1 MSNMVIPAKPENV
14 TWTDD
19 QWKAIMAKDK
29 DILVAAAA
37 GSGKTAVL
45 VERIIQKILSQADP
59 IDVDELLVVTF
70 TNASAA
76 EMRNRIG
83 EALEKAIDNDP
94 HSRHL
99 RKQLSLLNKA
109 SISTLHSFCMEV
121 IRKYYYLIDV
131 DPGFRIAD
139 VTEAQLMRDE
149 VIDELFE
156 AEYGKQDNEAFFSL
170 VDAFTNDRSDAA
182 LETIVQTIYDF
193 AQANPEPQKY
203 LNKIAEM
210 YNVSNIKNM
219 EELPFTQAL
228 RFDIGLQLEAARE
241 MIIQGLEITKLPD
254 GPAPRAENF
263 LDDLH
268 IIDTLIKAKQD
279 SWETLYQAM
288 QSVTFSTAKRLKK
301 GEYHEELTAKAQ
313 KLREQAKKKVQMLQ
327 TELFSRKPESFLR
340 DMTEM
345 YPLIATL
352 TNLVKEFSKRFESAK
367 KEKGLVDY
375 ADLEHY
381 CLEILTKEVTSEG
394 EFIPSEAALSYRRQ
408 FKEVFVDEY
417 QDTNMVQETILKLIA
432 KDEEAAGNLFMVGD
446 VKQSIYRF
454 RLAEPNL
461 FLSKYNRFRPDGD
474 ASGLRIDLARNFR
487 SRKEVLEGVNYLFKQ
502 IMGVKVGEIE
512 YDEAAE
518 LRNGAPY
525 PEDEQFPIELI
536 LIDQKEE
543 DTLEETENESEA
555 EAAQDVFDK
564 ADLEQSQLEARVI
577 AAKIKDLVADGAPVY
592 NPKTNS
598 ERPLK
603 YRDIVILLRSF
614 TWAPQII
621 EEFKQQGIPVY
632 ADLSTGY
639 FQATEV
645 AIMLS
650 LLRVIDNP
658 FQDIPLA
665 SVLRSPI
672 VGLNEEELAR
682 IRLYQK
688 RGSFWD
694 AVASFCL
701 DKTNEAEQ
709 AFYDKVCQFYTALQQ
724 WRTMARQGSLSE
736 LIWQLYRDTKFY
748 DFVGGLPGGKQRQA
762 NLRALYDRARAYEQT
777 SFRGLFRFLRFIE
790 RMIDRGDDLG
800 AARAL
805 GEQEDVVRIM
815 TIHSSKGLEF
825 PVVFIAGMARKFNMM
840 DLKQPYL
847 LDKEYG
853 FAAKY
858 VNVEKRISYPS
869 LPQLAFK
876 RKKKME
882 MLAEEMRVL
891 YVALTRAKEKLYL
904 TATLKDAAKTM
915 GQWNEDVNHHEWLLK
930 DYRRAA
936 AASYLDWIGPALVRH
951 QDCEVL
957 RITEKM
963 YERVPEEIRKHPSSW
978 KIIMTAASEIKEQEM
993 EDDLQENDFIR
1004 LVKEEQTIP
1013 LTSPF
1018 AKEINERLSWKYPFR
1033 SAATHRSKQSV
1044 SEIKRQREMADEQ
1057 SGTDLIR
1064 KYKKPILKRPKF
1076 MQEKTLSPAERGT
1089 AMHMVMQH
1097 LDLTRPVNEAAISA
1111 QIRAMVD
1118 RELLTEEQAQVIDSK
1133 LIEQFFQ
1140 TDLGKRYLSAHA
1152 VHREVPFTL
1161 SLKADEVY
1169 HDWQEDDES
1178 IFVQGIIDCLIED
1191 EQGLV
1196 IIDYKSD
1203 SITDRFKGGFDQ
1215 AKSILEARY
1224 KVQIDLYTK
1233 AIEKIW
1239 KRNVTERYLF
1249 FFDGAHIIKLDS
1261 KDKLK
1266 KTDS

>member
-1 MSNMVIPAKPENV
+1 MSKIIIPEKPEGV

-19 QWKAIMAKDK
+19 QWKAIMATGK

-45 VERIIQKILSQADP
+45 VERIIQQIISEKEP

-76 EMRNRIG
+76 EMRHRIG
-83 EALEKAIDNDP
+83 EALEKAIDIDP

-121 IRKYYYLIDV
+121 IRKFYYLIDV

-149 VIDELFE
+149 VMDELLE
-156 AEYGKQDNEAFFSL
+156 DEYGKKDNEPFFNL
-170 VDAFTNDRSDAA
+170 VDSFTSDRSDAA
-182 LETIVQTIYDF
+182 LQSIVQSIYDF
-193 AQANPEPQKY
+193 AQANPRPQIY
-203 LNKIAEM
+203 LDSIASM
-210 YNVSNIKNM
+210 YDVSLIKHI
-219 EELPFTQAL
+219 EELPFTQEL
-228 RFDIGLQLEAARE
+228 FFDIELQLEAAKE
-241 MIIQGLEITKLPD
+241 MIVKGLEITKLPE

-268 IIDTLIKAKQD
+268 IIDTLIKAKED
-279 SWETLYQAM
+279 SWDTLYQAL
-288 QSVTFSTAKRLKK
+288 QNVSFSTAKRLKK
-301 GEYHEELTAKAQ
+301 GEYDEELTAKAQ
-313 KLREQAKKKVQMLQ
+313 KLRDKAKKKIQAIQ
-327 TELFSRKPESFLR
+327 TELFTRKPESFLR
-340 DMTEM
+340 DMEEM
-345 YPLIATL
+345 YPLIETL
-352 TNLVKEFSKRFESAK
+352 TNLVKKFSKRFEKAK
-367 KEKGLVDY
+367 KDKGLVDY

-381 CLEILTKEVTSEG
+381 CLDILTGEISSEG
-394 EFIPSEAALSYRRQ
+394 EFIPSDAALSYRRQ

-432 KDEEAAGNLFMVGD
+432 KESEAEGNLFMVGD

-461 FLSKYNRFRPDGD
+461 FLSKYNRFQIDGD
-474 ASGLRIDLARNFR
+474 STGLRIDLARNFR
-487 SRKEVLEGVNYLFKQ
+487 SRKEVLDGVNYLFKQ

-525 PEDEQFPIELI
+525 PEDNPFPVELI
-536 LIDQKEE
+536 LIDQKKENIEE
-543 DTLEETENESEA
+543 AADSEPENEEEA
-555 EAAQDVFDK
+555 DVFDQ
-564 ADLEQSQLEARVI
+564 ADLEQSQLEARFI
-577 AAKIKDLVADGAPVY
+577 AAKIKELVANGTSVY
-592 NPKTNS
+592 NPKLQS
-598 ERPLK
+598 YKPLM

-614 TWAPQII
+614 TWAPQIM
-621 EEFKQQGIPVY
+621 EEFKQQGIPIY
-632 ADLSTGY
+632 ADISTGY

-645 AIMLS
+645 AVMLS

-672 VGLNEEELAR
+672 VGLNEEELAKVR
-682 IRLYQK
+682 IHQK
-688 RGSFWD
+688 RGSFWE
-694 AVASFCL
+694 AVTAFCQNR
-701 DKTNEAEQ
+701 KNESEEVFYGKMRH
-709 AFYDKVCQFYTALQQ
+709 FYDSLND
-724 WRTMARQGSLSE
+724 WRTMARQGALSE

-777 SFRGLFRFLRFIE
+777 SFRGLFRFLRFVE

-825 PVVFIAGMARKFNMM
+825 PVVFMAGMARNFNTTDMKKAFM
-840 DLKQPYL
+840 

-858 VNVEKRISYPS
+858 VNAEKRLSYPS
-869 LPQLAFK
+869 LPQIAFK

-882 MLAEEMRVL
+882 LLAEEMRVL
-891 YVALTRAKEKLYL
+891 YVAMTRAKEKLYL
-904 TATLKDAAKTM
+904 TATLKDATKALD
-915 GQWNEDVNHHEWLLK
+915 QWNDVVDHPRWLLK
-930 DYRRAA
+930 DYSRAA

-957 RITEKM
+957 RAFGEINPL
-963 YERVPEEIRKHPSSW
+963 VPEDIIKHPSSW
-978 KIIMTAASEIKEQEM
+978 KISIISADDITNEESAPELNADDFMQLVEDEKEV
-993 EDDLQENDFIR
+993 
-1004 LVKEEQTIP
+1004 LV
-1013 LTSPF
+1013 TSPF
-1018 AKEINERLSWKYPFR
+1018 TDEITARLSWQYSFQN
-1033 SAATHRSKQSV
+1033 AATHRSKQSV
-1044 SEIKRQREMADEQ
+1044 SEIKRQREIADEQ
-1057 SGTDLIR
+1057 SGTDFIQR
-1064 KYKKPILKRPKF
+1064 FKKPILKRPKF
-1076 MQEKTLSPAERGT
+1076 MQEKALSPAERGT

-1097 LDLTRPVNEAAISA
+1097 VDLTKPVSSQSISD
-1111 QIRAMVD
+1111 QIQTMIHH
-1118 RELLTEEQAQVIDSK
+1118 ELLTDEQAEVIDAN
-1133 LIEQFFQ
+1133 LIAQFFR
-1140 TDLGKRYLSAHA
+1140 TELGQRYFQASN

-1161 SLKADEVY
+1161 SLMANEVY
-1169 HDWQEDDES
+1169 HDWRDADES
-1178 IFVQGIIDCLIED
+1178 VFVQGIIDCILED
-1191 EQGLV
+1191 EDGLV
-1196 IIDYKSD
+1196 LIDYKSD
-1203 SITDRFKGGFDQ
+1203 SITDRFNGGFNQ
-1215 AKSILEARY
+1215 AKPILEDRY
-1224 KVQIDLYTK
+1224 KLQINLYTK

-1239 KRNVTERYLF
+1239 RRKVAERYLF
-1249 FFDGAHIIKLDS
+1249 FFDGAHI
-1261 KDKLK
+1261 LK
-1266 KTDS
+1266 ID